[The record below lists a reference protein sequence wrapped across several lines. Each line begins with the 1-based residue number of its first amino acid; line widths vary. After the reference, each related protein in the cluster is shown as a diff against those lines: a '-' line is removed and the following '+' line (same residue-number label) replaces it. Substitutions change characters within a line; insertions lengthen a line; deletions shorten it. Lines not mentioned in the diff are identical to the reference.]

1 MISFSDL
8 NIYFALV
15 FAFYL
20 AKFGI
25 VKALN
30 LLKKF

>member
-1 MISFSDL
+1 MISFTDL

-15 FAFYL
+15 YGFYI
-20 AKFGI
+20 ARFGI